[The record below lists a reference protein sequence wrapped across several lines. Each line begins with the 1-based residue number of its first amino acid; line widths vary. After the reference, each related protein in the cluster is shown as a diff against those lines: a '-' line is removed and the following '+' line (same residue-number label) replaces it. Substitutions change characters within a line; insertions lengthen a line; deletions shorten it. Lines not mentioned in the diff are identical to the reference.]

1 MPFQSSKDNQGSGQI
16 FSGKAGTRS
25 FYPAVKGWTQDYFKS
40 WDGTRIFYRFFAAP
54 GAKHTM
60 ILLHGYGE
68 HSERYQK
75 FSERLKGLPAQMA
88 IMDFRG
94 MGRSEG
100 ARGDIHHFEDY
111 FRDISAFV
119 EHLRVKHGIP
129 KQFILFGH
137 SMGGL
142 VAVHWALKNPEPVRM
157 LVLSAPF
164 FNFRTEWLARILNW
178 FFAVFIPRFIFWN
191 PVRVKTLTHQPDEIA
206 THTQDPLILRF
217 ISARLAGEIMRSI
230 EDLRKRP
237 ILSVPFPVAMLSAG
251 DERVVDPVASRKF
264 FDRLVAPRKER
275 FVFEGFYH
283 EIFNEIDQQKVF
295 NVLKTIIEDCV

>member
-1 MPFQSSKDNQGSGQI
+1 MPFRQPPNNPWPGQAR
-16 FSGKAGTRS
+16 SRAAAGRS
-25 FYPAVKGWTQDYFKS
+25 LYPPAEGWAQDHFKS
-40 WDGTRIFYRFFAAP
+40 WDGTELFYRFYGIA

-60 ILLHGYGE
+60 ILIHGYGE

-75 FSERLKGLPAQMA
+75 FSERMRGLSLQMA
-88 IMDFRG
+88 VMDLRG
-94 MGRSEG
+94 MGRSRG
-100 ARGDIHHFEDY
+100 IRGDVKSFDDY
-111 FRDISAFV
+111 LRDISAFV
-119 EHLRVKHGIP
+119 EHLRAKHGIP

-142 VAVHWALKNPEPVRM
+142 LAVHWALKNPEPVRI
-157 LVLSAPF
+157 LILSSPF
-164 FNFRTEWLARILNW
+164 FNFRTEWFARILNW

-191 PVRVKTLTHQPDEIA
+191 PVRVKTLTHQPDEVI
-206 THTQDPLILRF
+206 THAKDPLILRF

-237 ILSVPFPVAMLSAG
+237 ILSVPFPVAMMLAG
-251 DERVVDPVASRKF
+251 DERVVDPGASRKF

-275 FVFEGFYH
+275 FIFDGFYH
-283 EIFNEIDQQKVF
+283 EIFNEVGQQKAF